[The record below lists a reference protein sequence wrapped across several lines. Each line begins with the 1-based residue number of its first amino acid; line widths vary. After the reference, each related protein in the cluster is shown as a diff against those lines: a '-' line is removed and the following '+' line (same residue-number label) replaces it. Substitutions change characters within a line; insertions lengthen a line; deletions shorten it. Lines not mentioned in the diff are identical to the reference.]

1 MIEGDILHRL
11 KNLLPFLRANSVE
24 SILQLGCI
32 NEEVS
37 SFLIAEGFEV
47 SVLDPSQESLA
58 LLKTGLDS
66 RGLSAELIQAPF
78 DELPILKKRFDFAL
92 AFNSLYFTDYEGLKR
107 SLDSLFTLLR
117 EDGFFYVTLVS
128 TKHSDYGKGNEV
140 EPGTFD
146 LGGLVRHYSDAADV
160 VSLLRSAEVVDLREE
175 EQSEPGSFHWHVLGR
190 HRDLSPF
197 QEEEKPPSP

>member
-1 MIEGDILHRL
+1 MVKGDILYRL
-11 KNLLPFLRANSVE
+11 KKLLPFLQANSVE

-37 SFLIAEGFEV
+37 SFLITEGFEV
-47 SVLDPSQESLA
+47 SVIDPSEESLA

-78 DELPILKKRFDFAL
+78 NELPVPKKRFDFAL

-107 SLDSLFTLLR
+107 SLDSLFVLLR
-117 EDGFFYVTLVS
+117 EDGFFYVTLIS

-140 EPGTFD
+140 QPGTFD

-160 VSLLRSAEVVDLREE
+160 VSLLQSAEVVDLRED
-175 EQSEPGSFHWHVLGR
+175 EQGKPGSFHWHILARNR
-190 HRDLSPF
+190 HISPLSK
-197 QEEEKPPSP
+197 EA